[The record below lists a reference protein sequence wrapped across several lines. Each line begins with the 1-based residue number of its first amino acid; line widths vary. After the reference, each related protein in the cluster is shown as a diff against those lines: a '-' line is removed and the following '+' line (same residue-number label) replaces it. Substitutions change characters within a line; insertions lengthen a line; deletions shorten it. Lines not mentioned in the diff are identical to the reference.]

1 MLHPD
6 AVRAQRQPSPAQTE
20 DSDGQGPTTDRGS
33 PEQLSPGSG
42 NVVTVPLQR
51 CALPL
56 RPPGHEIAAR
66 SQSPAVAQMR
76 RVQPR
81 VYASAAAERRRVFE
95 VLVQSGARAPESV
108 AAAAGS

>member
-1 MLHPD
+1 MSMG
-6 AVRAQRQPSPAQTE
+6 AFSVIFSAGARGTE
-20 DSDGQGPTTDRGS
+20 GS

-108 AAAAGS
+108 AAAACS